1 MNRMTCIT
9 HMPCMAG
16 TLCASGRR
24 LRTIACAVT
33 LVAGM
38 PLAALAQSAAPP
50 APASAIA
57 CETPVFLDP
66 ARLSGLWQL
75 TLWPENG
82 TAAQPTSTGA
92 VLFERHPEYDG
103 SVRGRLKR
111 SDTGNDREAVLS
123 GDVVD
128 GEVNFDESAN
138 GVNLDAVWI
147 GEPAACG
154 LELRG
159 SRRPADGRPADAPVL
174 NFLLKKTPGWR

>member
-1 MNRMTCIT
+1 MNRMTRLFQR
-9 HMPCMAG
+9 PARR
-16 TLCASGRR
+16 LCAV
-24 LRTIACAVT
+24 AAVVVPSA
-33 LVAGM
+33 LSSLLA
-38 PLAALAQSAAPP
+38 PAALAQAVAPAAPG
-50 APASAIA
+50 
-57 CETPVFLDP
+57 CETPTFLEP

-82 TAAQPTSTGA
+82 SPAQPASTGA

-128 GEVNFDESAN
+128 GEVNFDESSD

-159 SRRPADGRPADAPVL
+159 TRRPADGRPADAPVL
-174 NFLLKKTPGWR
+174 NFLLKKSPGWR

>member
-1 MNRMTCIT
+1 MNRMTCMT
-9 HMPCMAG
+9 D
-16 TLCASGRR
+16 TLCALGRR
-24 LRTIACAVT
+24 LSLLGGAATLAVG
-33 LVAGM
+33 L
-38 PLAALAQSAAPP
+38 PLAALAQTGTSPRP
-50 APASAIA
+50 APA
-57 CETPVFLDP
+57 CETPVFLEP

-82 TAAQPTSTGA
+82 TAAQPVSTGA
-92 VLFERHPEYDG
+92 VLFERHPEYEG

-128 GEVNFDESAN
+128 GEVNFDESAD
-138 GVNLDAVWI
+138 GLNLDAVWI

-174 NFLLKKTPGWR
+174 NFLLKKAPGWR

>member
-1 MNRMTCIT
+1 MTNT
-9 HMPCMAG
+9 PCPLHQVLMAAAC
-16 TLCASGRR
+16 TLALTGVPLSAQAQ
-24 LRTIACAVT
+24 TTPPAA
-33 LVAGM
+33 
-38 PLAALAQSAAPP
+38 PLASTPP
-50 APASAIA
+50 A
-57 CETPVFLDP
+57 CETPGFLEP

-75 TLWPENG
+75 TLWPEHG
-82 TAAQPTSTGA
+82 RPGQPLSTGA

-128 GEVNFDESAN
+128 GEVNFDESAD

-159 SRRPADGRPADAPVL
+159 TRRPADGRPADAPVL
-174 NFLLKKTPGWR
+174 NFLLKKVPGWR

>member
-1 MNRMTCIT
+1 MICMNRTNCMTD
-9 HMPCMAG
+9 
-16 TLCASGRR
+16 TLCVLGRR
-24 LRTIACAVT
+24 LSALGCAA
-33 LVAGM
+33 LFYAGV
-38 PLAALAQSAAPP
+38 PLATLAQSATPP
-50 APASAIA
+50 AATPAPA
-57 CETPVFLDP
+57 CETPGFLEP

-82 TAAQPTSTGA
+82 SPAQAVSTGA
-92 VLFERHPEYDG
+92 VLFERHPEYEG

-128 GEVNFDESAN
+128 GEVNFDESAD

-174 NFLLKKTPGWR
+174 NFLLKKAPGWR

>member
-9 HMPCMAG
+9 RMPCMTD
-16 TLCASGRR
+16 TLCAVGRR
-24 LRTIACAVT
+24 LSLLVGAATLAVCP
-33 LVAGM
+33 
-38 PLAALAQSAAPP
+38 PLAALAQTGQSSTP
-50 APASAIA
+50 APT
-57 CETPVFLDP
+57 CETPAFMEP

-75 TLWPENG
+75 TLWPETG
-82 TAAQPTSTGA
+82 TPGQPVSTGA
-92 VLFERHPEYDG
+92 VLFERHPEYEG

-128 GEVNFDESAN
+128 GEVNFDESAD
-138 GVNLDAVWI
+138 GVSLNAVWI

-159 SRRPADGRPADAPVL
+159 TRRPADGRPADAPVL
-174 NFLLKKTPGWR
+174 NFLLKKAPGWR